1 MHCSSIAN
9 FFWLSSIIAT
19 CFLVLV
25 VLKVAILLFSTIN
38 INALFLLQLLYKYKG
53 IILGPQFL
61 YCNFFFQN
69 FDMVHNKWSSIIFI
83 WTHRF
88 FSATHS
94 LSRQS
99 CFTKILFTYFL
110 FVKSPQYSLPLSLNP
125 SPLLS
130 LPFFKAQPPLEKN
143 SSSLRIRSL
152 EKLWCHFRFQ
162 QYSTF
167 SICKIISSLNQMS
180 LWFSMFVY
188 LE

>member
-69 FDMVHNKWSSIIFI
+69 FDMVHNKWSSIILYELI
-83 WTHRF
+83 V
-88 FSATHS
+88 FSPQLTAYHVKVVSQKFCSHIFS
-94 LSRQS
+94 LSNLHNIVYLYLS
-99 CFTKILFTYFL
+99 T
-110 FVKSPQYSLPLSLNP
+110 LPLFSLF
-125 SPLLS
+125 LS
-130 LPFFKAQPPLEKN
+130 SKHNLHLK
-143 SSSLRIRSL
+143 RI
-152 EKLWCHFRFQ
+152 HPH
-162 QYSTF
+162 
-167 SICKIISSLNQMS
+167 
-180 LWFSMFVY
+180 
-188 LE
+188 